1 MGRGDAWQKEGGMGV
16 IEEGKMYREEANT
29 LSR

>member
-1 MGRGDAWQKEGGMGV
+1 MGRGDAWQKEGEGV
-16 IEEGKMYREEANT
+16 IEEGKMYPEEANT

>member
-1 MGRGDAWQKEGGMGV
+1 MGRGDAWQKEGDGGI
-16 IEEGKMYREEANT
+16 IEEGKMYPEEANT